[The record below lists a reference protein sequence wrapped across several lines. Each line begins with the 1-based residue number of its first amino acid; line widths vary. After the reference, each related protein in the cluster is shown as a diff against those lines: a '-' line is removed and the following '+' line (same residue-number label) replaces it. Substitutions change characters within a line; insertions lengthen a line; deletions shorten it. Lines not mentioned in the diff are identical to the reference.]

1 MKKFSLV
8 LLSTLVIAQT
18 AAAAAPV
25 KTTPADPTAGWKTAG
40 DYFVGKGIFQQASG
54 DPVVTRAEL
63 ASALAALSVKAA
75 DLKGLGNCFSD
86 VHQESFAAAACYAA
100 KQQWI
105 SAMKDKTF
113 QPSASATFGVAL
125 QAIVRSARL
134 SAPATRGAWHVPFVN
149 AAIREGIID
158 KADYTD
164 VIDEPLTRGQLA
176 TMLYRLQL
184 RGMTVS
190 YPVGASCEPVNP
202 VSASVVPTGKGS
214 PPDLNI
220 VLTDDKGKTCV
231 IAHDPLSRVDAKH
244 SGMQVLPLVPSI
256 PDSNEG
262 TSTPVVDK
270 RAYFLSRDGNLWLPY
285 VWELD
290 LRKHTLRQIL
300 NAESPAAVRISPKY
314 TFLTYVGSKG
324 VDLRAMYIKTGLDKS
339 IRRLTTQVTFLKSLT
354 PSRSV
359 KVTDHMLI
367 DDNEALTFNV
377 YNMRDGS
384 LFEDEIRAQLDVLFN
399 VRPSNK

>member
-1 MKKFSLV
+1 MKKLP
-8 LLSTLVIAQT
+8 LLILSTLVFAQT
-18 AAAAAPV
+18 AAAATPA

-63 ASALAALSVKAA
+63 ASALATLSTTPA
-75 DLKGLGNCFSD
+75 DLKGLANCFSD

-113 QPSASATFGVAL
+113 QPSAPATFGVAL
-125 QAIVRSARL
+125 QAIIRSARL

-176 TMLYRLQL
+176 SMLYRLQL
-184 RGMTVS
+184 GRMAVS
-190 YPVGASCEPVNP
+190 YVVGASCEPVNP
-202 VSASVVPTGKGS
+202 VSASVVPSGKGS
-214 PPDLNI
+214 SDLNI

-231 IAHDPLSRVDAKH
+231 IAHDPLSRIDAKH
-244 SGMQVLPLVPSI
+244 PNMQVLPLVPSI

-262 TSTPVVDK
+262 VSAPVVEK
-270 RAYFLSRDGNLWLPY
+270 RAYFLSRDGNMWLPY

-290 LRKHTLRQIL
+290 LRKHTFKQIL

-399 VRPSNK
+399 VRPGK